1 MMRELNIRNTAY
13 SLGNNL
19 ESESPSWNQIY
30 RLLLKLAEAVRKS
43 GFEPDVIVGVSRG
56 GWIPARIMSDLL
68 ETPKLA
74 NVTAEFYVGVAETK
88 REPTITQ
95 PVSLPVKGAKV
106 LVVDDVTDT
115 GESLKL
121 VNSHLKNQGASE
133 IKIATIYYKPW
144 SVIVPHC
151 YEKETRCWIVFP
163 WEQKETVRKTVEKF
177 RGEGRTMED
186 AKEKLI
192 SSGLNRELVER
203 FIKEIVREE
212 L

>member
-19 ESESPSWNQIY
+19 DSESPSWNQIY

-177 RGEGRTMED
+177 RGEGRTVED

>member
-1 MMRELNIRNTAY
+1 MRELNKTNTAY

-19 ESESPSWNQIY
+19 EFKIPSWNQIY
-30 RLLLKLAEAVRKS
+30 RLLIKLAEAIRKS
-43 GFEPDVIVGVSRG
+43 GFEPDLIVGVSRG
-56 GWIPARIMSDLL
+56 GWIPSRIMSDLL

-74 NVTAEFYVGVAETK
+74 NVTAEFYVGVAKTK
-88 REPTITQ
+88 HEPTITQ
-95 PVSLPVKGAKV
+95 PVSVSVKDKKV
-106 LVVDDVTDT
+106 LVVDDVADT

-121 VNSHLKNQGASE
+121 VNLHLKNQGASE

-144 SVIVPHC
+144 SVIVPHY

-177 RGEGRTMED
+177 RGKGRTVED

-203 FIKEIVREE
+203 FIKEIFREE
-212 L
+212 P

>member
-19 ESESPSWNQIY
+19 ESEIPSWNQIY

-177 RGEGRTMED
+177 RGEGRTVED

>member
-19 ESESPSWNQIY
+19 ESEIPSWNQIY

-95 PVSLPVKGAKV
+95 PVSLPVKDKKV

-177 RGEGRTMED
+177 RDEGRTVED

-203 FIKEIVREE
+203 FIKEIFREE

>member
-19 ESESPSWNQIY
+19 DSESPSWNQIY

-151 YEKETRCWIVFP
+151 YEKETRCWIVFLGSKKKP
-163 WEQKETVRKTVEKF
+163 LEKLLKNS
-177 RGEGRTMED
+177 E
-186 AKEKLI
+186 AKE
-192 SSGLNRELVER
+192 ER
-203 FIKEIVREE
+203 WKMPKKN
-212 L
+212 